1 MKIEKRKVS
10 QNKVLSLA
18 AKSAIAAALG
28 MSATLALSAC
38 DDSSSARSDD
48 NQEPLGG
55 IVVPEEPLYPDSIL
69 PPETGSS
76 SCQKETTPS
85 SSTLTEEPANSSQVE
100 NAPSSSSKI
109 VDIPLSQEALSSE
122 AVEALSSAAESSSS
136 IVEPTSSETD
146 PTSSAVAPES
156 SSDVQTP
163 SSSSYNEWNPGWNG
177 HYSSSVDLDEVCPD
191 QDPWCIQVHMC
202 ENQPGCMA
210 ASMVTTFE
218 RDDITG

>member
-1 MKIEKRKVS
+1 MFLLLLKFRQIFADGLCGVTFAFFSK
-10 QNKVLSLA
+10 LA
-18 AKSAIAAALG
+18 RRA
-28 MSATLALSAC
+28 AC
-38 DDSSSARSDD
+38 DDSSSAKDD
-48 NQEPLGG
+48 EEATPGPQGG
-55 IVVPEEPLYPDSIL
+55 DVAPEEQDIEQP
-69 PPETGSS
+69 GSS
-76 SCQKETTPS
+76 ESTPES
-85 SSTLTEEPANSSQVE
+85 SSQEQAPTSSNQVE
-100 NAPSSSSKI
+100 NTPSSSSKI

-136 IVEPTSSETD
+136 TVEPTSSETD
-146 PTSSAVAPES
+146 PTSSAVAPGS
-156 SSDVQTP
+156 SSDAQTP

-202 ENQPGCMA
+202 ENQSGCMA